1 MRHQAQKQKLLAL
14 AVHIFQI
21 QKTLKFMYIIR

>member
-21 QKTLKFMYIIR
+21 KNDLKFMYIKR

>member
-1 MRHQAQKQKLLAL
+1 MRYQAQKQKLLAL

-21 QKTLKFMYIIR
+21 QKTLKFMYINR